1 MTLDKKGRSTDSKCL
16 YESQE
21 ELMCLIAEFDL
32 EDLWRHQNPSSRYIH
47 NSMAGV
53 ILTLILIGTYTS
65 TNLRVGVKIDHEINT
80 FSDHF

>member
-1 MTLDKKGRSTDSKCL
+1 MTLDKKGGSTDSKCL

-21 ELMCLIAEFDL
+21 ELMCLITEFDL
-32 EDLWRHQNPSSRYIH
+32 EDLWRHQNPSGRYIH
-47 NSMAGV
+47 NSTAGV

-65 TNLRVGVKIDHEINT
+65 TNLRVGVKINHEINA